1 MNDTVDGTVPSD
13 SRDNVQT
20 RTDLVVGTIPDLYA
34 PDQDLNNT
42 LALAIQMICDSQGSQ
57 RCHLIPALNHSL
69 PEPFISE
76 PNKQGYCSEN
86 NAGLSPIK
94 RW

>member
-57 RCHLIPALNHSL
+57 RDIALKIMQDCLQLKDGS
-69 PEPFISE
+69 
-76 PNKQGYCSEN
+76 Q
-86 NAGLSPIK
+86 
-94 RW
+94 